1 MAEKTNEKEN
11 ISDIRNSKKYMKITL
26 IRKILLSISILTIW
40 VVSAIFNIID
50 LNNGIGYFHSPWSYL
65 TLLITILLIFSVII
79 PLRKNIKQEIEQLKK
94 EKEEKIS

>member
-1 MAEKTNEKEN
+1 
-11 ISDIRNSKKYMKITL
+11 MKITL

-50 LNNGIGYFHSPWSYL
+50 LNNGIGYFQSLWSYL

-79 PLRKNIKQEIEQLKK
+79 PLRRNIKQEIEQLKK
-94 EKEEKIS
+94 EKEEKTN

>member
-1 MAEKTNEKEN
+1 MAENTNEKEN
-11 ISDIRNSKKYMKITL
+11 IADIRNSKKYMKITL

-50 LNNGIGYFHSPWSYL
+50 LNNGIGYFQSLWSYL

-79 PLRKNIKQEIEQLKK
+79 PLRRNIKQEIEQLKK
-94 EKEEKIS
+94 EKEEKTN

>member
-1 MAEKTNEKEN
+1 MAENTNEKEN
-11 ISDIRNSKKYMKITL
+11 IADIRDSKKYMKITL

-50 LNNGIGYFHSPWSYL
+50 LNNGIGYFQSLWSYL

-79 PLRKNIKQEIEQLKK
+79 PLRRNIKQEIEQLKK
-94 EKEEKIS
+94 EKEEKTN

>member
-1 MAEKTNEKEN
+1 
-11 ISDIRNSKKYMKITL
+11 IRDSKKYMKITL

-50 LNNGIGYFHSPWSYL
+50 LNNGIGYFQSLWSYL

-79 PLRKNIKQEIEQLKK
+79 PLRRNIKQEIEQLKK
-94 EKEEKIS
+94 EKEEKTN

>member
-1 MAEKTNEKEN
+1 MAENT
-11 ISDIRNSKKYMKITL
+11 IRDSKKYMKITL

-50 LNNGIGYFHSPWSYL
+50 LNNGIGYFQSLWSYL

-79 PLRKNIKQEIEQLKK
+79 PLRRNIKQEIEQLKK
-94 EKEEKIS
+94 EKEEKTN